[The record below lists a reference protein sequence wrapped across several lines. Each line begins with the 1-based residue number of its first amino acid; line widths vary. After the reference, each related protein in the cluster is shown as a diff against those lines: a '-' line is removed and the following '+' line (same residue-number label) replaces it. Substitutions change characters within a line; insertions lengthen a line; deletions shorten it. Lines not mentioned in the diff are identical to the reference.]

1 MRLKTKMACYIACA
15 LMTSGAYAVDDVAG
29 ELITF
34 NDNGAWVWFTD
45 ERAIVDTA
53 TNQIIVTSVA
63 DQSGTGGLS
72 RNGDIEIASYNFE
85 TESITRQTLANSLEA
100 NDHAQPAIYRR
111 TDGRYAVA
119 YSRHNDTSGSRFIV
133 STNPGDITSWSSVS
147 FVNSGSPATYLNLHY
162 LPNDNNGVGR
172 LYNFVRSENF
182 DPNVHISNDEGTT
195 WSYAGK
201 LVTEGSSSQRPY
213 ARYASDGEKIHVS
226 VTEHHPRNLQNSIY
240 HGYMQDGALYNTAG
254 SIVDANIF
262 DANGVSTTNLTQVFE
277 NGTSFGGTVMNRAW
291 TVDNAIASDGAPVT
305 VFQVRANDSD
315 ADHRFIYGKWNGSGW
330 QLNELAKAGSYLYQA
345 ENDYTGLV
353 AIDPN
358 DANRVYISSTVDPR
372 DDKTTD
378 HYEIYEGVTADDGVS
393 WDWSAI
399 TENSTMDN
407 IRPIV
412 PEWDDENTAV
422 LWLRGEYTTFIDY
435 DLDVVGIVVPEP
447 SSCMLLGYA
456 GLLASSRSCR

>member
-1 MRLKTKMACYIACA
+1 MLCFFAPA
-15 LMTSGAYAVDDVAG
+15 LFAGSAQAVDDVAG
-29 ELITF
+29 DLITF

-72 RNGDIEIASYNFE
+72 RNGDIEIASYNLG
-85 TESITRQTLANSLEA
+85 TEAVIRHTLANGLEA
-100 NDHAQPAIYRR
+100 NDHAQPAIYQR

-119 YSRHNDTSGSRFIV
+119 YSRHNDTSGSRFVV
-133 STNPGDITSWSSVS
+133 STNPGDITSWGSVS
-147 FVNSGSPATYLNLHY
+147 FVNSGSPATYLNMYY
-162 LPNDNNGVGR
+162 LPADNNGAGR

-182 DPNVHISNDEGTT
+182 DPNVHVSNDEGTT
-195 WSYAGK
+195 WSYGGK
-201 LVTEGSSSQRPY
+201 LVTEGGSSQRPY
-213 ARYASDGEKIHVS
+213 ARYTSDGEKIHVT
-226 VTEHHPRNLQNSIY
+226 VTEHHPRNLQNSVY
-240 HGYMQDGALYNTAG
+240 HGYVQDGALYNSAG
-254 SIVDANIF
+254 SVVDANVLDGI
-262 DANGVSTTNLTQVFE
+262 GVSTTNLTQVFA
-277 NGTSFGGTVMNRAW
+277 NGTSFGGTTMNRAW
-291 TVDNAIASDGAPVT
+291 TVDNAVASNGAPVT

-315 ADHRFIYGKWNGSGW
+315 TDHRFIYGRWDGSSW
-330 QLNELAKAGSYLYQA
+330 QLNELAKAGGFLYNE

-358 DANRVYISSTVDPR
+358 DVNTVFISTKIDPR
-372 DDKTTD
+372 DDSTTGF
-378 HYEIYEGVTADDGVS
+378 YEIYQGQTTDDGAS

-412 PEWDDENTAV
+412 PEWDEDNTAL
-422 LWLRGEYTTFIDY
+422 LWLRGDYTTFVDY

-447 SSCMLLGYA
+447 TSLGLLGLG
-456 GLLASSRSCR
+456 GLIFASRRLR